1 MLSNHYK
8 EMYDEINK
16 EKIDS
21 KYVFDLVHD
30 YLIHSGFIGTL
41 QAFEEES
48 SFALM
53 NKEDFEAKD
62 EFAVLANN
70 NTTTKIPRKKTLGPD
85 MLPLKRSRNWS
96 SSSVVSEKNIGNLT
110 TRLPHTEEIKE
121 IKDEDQKEKFEE
133 TKDEQCGDNQM
144 MTEKIDEKDAEN
156 TAINGKSHL
165 KAYKHFIRIINFD
178 I

>member
-53 NKEDFEAKD
+53 KEEDFEAKD
-62 EFAVLANN
+62 EFAVLAN

-85 MLPLKRSRNWS
+85 MLPLRRSRN
-96 SSSVVSEKNIGNLT
+96 
-110 TRLPHTEEIKE
+110 
-121 IKDEDQKEKFEE
+121 
-133 TKDEQCGDNQM
+133 
-144 MTEKIDEKDAEN
+144 
-156 TAINGKSHL
+156 
-165 KAYKHFIRIINFD
+165 
-178 I
+178 

>member
-53 NKEDFEAKD
+53 KEEDFDAKD

-70 NTTTKIPRKKTLGPD
+70 TTTKILRKKTLGPD
-85 MLPLKRSRNWS
+85 MLPLKRSRN
-96 SSSVVSEKNIGNLT
+96 
-110 TRLPHTEEIKE
+110 
-121 IKDEDQKEKFEE
+121 
-133 TKDEQCGDNQM
+133 
-144 MTEKIDEKDAEN
+144 
-156 TAINGKSHL
+156 
-165 KAYKHFIRIINFD
+165 
-178 I
+178 